1 MTKSQ
6 RPQYNLNLAENLH
19 PRNPDEYL
27 GLTLS
32 VLILNRNEED
42 ELIHMAEEEKVIV
55 KKL

>member
-6 RPQYNLNLAENLH
+6 SPQYHLNLAENLH
-19 PRNPDEYL
+19 PWNLDECL

-32 VLILNRNEED
+32 VLILNRNRED
-42 ELIHMAEEEKVIV
+42 ELIHTTEEEKLVV

>member
-6 RPQYNLNLAENLH
+6 SLQHHLSLAENLH
-19 PRNPDEYL
+19 PRNLDECL

-32 VLILNRNEED
+32 VLNLNRNRED
-42 ELIHMAEEEKVIV
+42 ELIHTAEEEKVVV

>member
-6 RPQYNLNLAENLH
+6 SPQYHLNLTENLH
-19 PRNPDEYL
+19 PRNLDECL

-32 VLILNRNEED
+32 VLILNRNRED
-42 ELIHMAEEEKVIV
+42 EIIHTVEEEKVVV